1 MSNKQK
7 VSNRISVSE
16 ILKSAFV
23 DAADTRLPLW
33 IPIPGALITI
43 IFASYIGLSSESQ
56 QIKSILTTIAWP
68 GSGIFLGVT
77 VTTWLGWQLEID

>member
-1 MSNKQK
+1 MSDKHKIPNR
-7 VSNRISVSE
+7 VSASE

-33 IPIPGALITI
+33 LPIPGALITLV
-43 IFASYIGLSSESQ
+43 FATYIGLTGESN
-56 QIKSILTTIAWP
+56 QIKLMLATVVWP

-77 VTTWLGWQLEID
+77 VATWLGWQLEID